1 MGGMAVYEWSLV
13 VVSLAILGAVVLP
26 RFFADKPMSFPL
38 LYVVA
43 GFAIFSLPVGVPA
56 PDPVQNP
63 VFAEHLTELVVIIAL
78 MGAGLKLDRPFDW
91 RSWSSAWRLLGVT
104 MPLTIA
110 AIALAGYTL
119 LGLSAATAVLLGAV
133 VAPTDPVLASTVEA
147 TPPTAETDE
156 EIDPTNQEGAI
167 RFALTS
173 EAGLNDGLAFPFTN
187 LAIVMAG
194 VSLATTDT
202 SSLASFAW
210 VGDWFL
216 YYVLYKIVVG
226 VIGGAVV
233 GYLIARFIFG
243 RPSSTDLARVMEG
256 AEALAATLL
265 AYGATEL
272 VNGYGF
278 IAVFVAALVLRHYEW
293 EHAYYQKL
301 HDFAVLVERLLMAAV
316 LVLFGGTIAGGLL
329 DALTVM
335 DAIVGLAAI
344 LIIRPLAGYIGMI
357 GASELWQERAIIASY
372 GVRGIGSFY
381 YLAHALNAASF
392 QEFELVVAQDQLW
405 AFLGF
410 VVIAS
415 LTVHGIT
422 AAPVMNTIDRWRSE
436 HKEDFTVPAE
446 EAD

>member
-1 MGGMAVYEWSLV
+1 MAVYEWSLV
-13 VVSLAILGAVVLP
+13 VVSFALLGAVVLP

-38 LYVVA
+38 LYVIA

-91 RSWSSAWRLLGVT
+91 RAWASAWRLLAIT

-156 EIDPTNQEGAI
+156 EVDPDDQEGAI

-202 SSLASFAW
+202 SSLASLAW

-216 YYVLYKIVVG
+216 YHVLYKIVVG
-226 VIGGAVV
+226 VIGGVVV

-278 IAVFVAALVLRHYEW
+278 LAVFVAALVLRHYEW

-335 DAIVGLAAI
+335 DAAVGLAAI
-344 LIIRPLAGYIGMI
+344 LLVRPLAGYIGMI
-357 GASELWQERAIIASY
+357 GAPELWQERAVIASY

-415 LTVHGIT
+415 LTTHGIT
-422 AAPVMNTIDRWRSE
+422 AAPVMNTIDEWRSE